1 MTDLADFLRG
11 RIGEEERLAH
21 LARDTEP
28 ALWAD
33 IEKGGI
39 PDLDATM
46 ATVAMMNRWSPRLVL
61 AECEAKRRII
71 ELHDH
76 PDGSCWE
83 MHRGVYGPGWPE
95 GSYAVEG
102 QLWAHPSLEPPEVH
116 PGPCETLQLLAL
128 PYADHPDYR
137 AQWRP

>member
-1 MTDLADFLRG
+1 VSDIAEFLLDRIAEDEGQARRHLAD
-11 RIGEEERLAH
+11 
-21 LARDTEP
+21 
-28 ALWAD
+28 AD
-33 IEKGGI
+33 REGWGSY
-39 PDLDATM
+39 PH
-46 ATVAMMNRWSPRLVL
+46 RVL
-61 AECEAKRRII
+61 AEYESKRRIV

-102 QLWAHPSLEPPEVH
+102 QPWAHPSLEPPEVH

-128 PYADHPDYR
+128 PYADHPDYDNDW
-137 AQWRP
+137 AP